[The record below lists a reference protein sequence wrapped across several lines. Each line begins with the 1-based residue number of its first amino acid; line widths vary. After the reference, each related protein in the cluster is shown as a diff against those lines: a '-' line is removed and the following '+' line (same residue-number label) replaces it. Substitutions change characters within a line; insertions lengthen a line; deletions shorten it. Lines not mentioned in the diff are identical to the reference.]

1 MSALTISLPQ
11 KSHTQIPRQ
20 PSTLTPMCGI
30 VGYIGPKPVVPVI
43 MEGLARLEYRGYDS
57 AGIAVAGGPAG
68 LQLRRAPG
76 KLRNLARDLETH
88 PVQGTFGIG
97 HTRWATHGRPTEEN
111 AHPHRDGT
119 GTLVVVH
126 NGIVENYLQLK
137 AALIAKGHKF
147 ASETDTEIIA
157 HVIQDELELAANQ
170 ASSSRPEAS
179 QSGAAA
185 ERPLPSQGPNT
196 PPATTTEANE
206 SEAAITA
213 GPSSIPLEEAVRRA
227 VLRLTGAFAIG
238 VLSADEPDKLVA
250 ARFGPPAVLGLGEG
264 EYFLASDVPGIL
276 HHTRSIYFLADG
288 ELATLTPSGIT
299 LTDFDGSPRTLLPQR
314 VTWDPIQ
321 AEKAGYKHFMLKEIN
336 EQPRSIRDTTLGRVS
351 LDTGRVF
358 LPDLQISPE
367 EFRDCTQITIAACG
381 TSWHA
386 GLAGKFMIERLARLR
401 VDVDYASEFR
411 YRSPLADPRTIGLL
425 ITQSGETADTLA
437 AQAELIHLGSKT
449 LAICNVVGAAVTR
462 RAEGTITTNAGPEI
476 GVASTKA
483 FTAQLTAL
491 FLLALHLAQVRGT
504 ISDAESLHYV
514 TELARIPAKLENM
527 LSLAVPNATGGG
539 EGTAALIPLTP
550 PPATNPIILSG
561 ATAGAVEGP
570 ASLPGTTPNPAVLST
585 GAAGAAERP
594 SYFASAP
601 TTPVI
606 STGAAGA
613 AERSLPSQ
621 SPNTPATQNPSVLL
635 SASNGPASLSGTPN
649 PFAAALFQPDR
660 RIAPRLSLNAQCQ
673 HLAQL
678 FSGARDF
685 LFLGRGIHY
694 PIALEGALKLKE
706 ISYIH
711 AEGYPAGEMKHG
723 PNALIDETL
732 PVVCIA
738 TKDPT
743 DPASVLKYEK
753 TLSNIQEVT
762 ARAGRVIAIATE
774 GDTTI
779 TQLVEHTIH
788 IPAAP
793 ELLLPLLETIPL
805 QLLAYHIAVRRGC
818 DVDQPRNLAK
828 SVTVE

>member
-1 MSALTISLPQ
+1 
-11 KSHTQIPRQ
+11 
-20 PSTLTPMCGI
+20 MCGI

-76 KLRNLARDLETH
+76 KLRNLEAILHTD
-88 PVQGTFGIG
+88 PVEGSFGIG

-119 GTLVVVH
+119 GSLVVVH

-137 AALIAKGHKF
+137 SALIAKGHRF
-147 ASETDTEIIA
+147 VSETDTEIIA
-157 HVIQDELELAANQ
+157 HVIQDELELAAQ
-170 ASSSRPEAS
+170 AAGAGETGAPFTAQPHRDV
-179 QSGAAA
+179 SGPTN
-185 ERPLPSQGPNT
+185 EPN
-196 PPATTTEANE
+196 PATSLEANE
-206 SEAAITA
+206 SEAAITD
-213 GPSSIPLEEAVRRA
+213 PTPPSIPLEEAVRRA
-227 VLRLTGAFAIG
+227 VKRLTGAFAIG
-238 VLSADEPDKLVA
+238 VLSAHEPNKLVA
-250 ARFGPPAVLGLGEG
+250 ARMGPPAVLGLGEG
-264 EYFLASDVPGIL
+264 EFFLASDVPGIL
-276 HHTRSIYFLADG
+276 HHTRTIYFLADG
-288 ELATLTPSGIT
+288 ELAVLTPGGIALSGFDGEAKTLT
-299 LTDFDGSPRTLLPQR
+299 PQR

-336 EQPRSIRDTTLGRVS
+336 EQPRAIRDTTLGRVS
-351 LDTGRVF
+351 LDTGKVF
-358 LPDLQISPE
+358 LPDLKISPE
-367 EFRDCTQITIAACG
+367 EFREASQITIAACG

-386 GLAGKFMIERLARLR
+386 GLAGKFMIERLARLP

-411 YRSPLADPRTIGLL
+411 YRDPIADPHHIGLL
-425 ITQSGETADTLA
+425 ITQSGETADTIA
-437 AQAELIHLGSKT
+437 AQTELIDKGSKT
-449 LAICNVVGAAVTR
+449 LAICNVVGSAVTR
-462 RAEGTITTNAGPEI
+462 RAAGTITTNAGPEI

-504 ISDAESLHYV
+504 VSDEESLHLV
-514 TELARIPAKLENM
+514 TELSRIPAKLEQI
-527 LSLAVPNATGGG
+527 LSLHLPGSTGMS
-539 EGTAALIPLTP
+539 EGTAAPTRLAP
-550 PPATNPIILSG
+550 
-561 ATAGAVEGP
+561 GAVPGAP
-570 ASLPGTTPNPAVLST
+570 RVASDTW
-585 GAAGAAERP
+585 E
-594 SYFASAP
+594 
-601 TTPVI
+601 
-606 STGAAGA
+606 
-613 AERSLPSQ
+613 
-621 SPNTPATQNPSVLL
+621 
-635 SASNGPASLSGTPN
+635 SN
-649 PFAAALFQPDR
+649 DR
-660 RIAPRLSLNAQCQ
+660 RQTPRLSVAAQCEE
-673 HLAQL
+673 LARV
-678 FSGARDF
+678 FSTANDF

-738 TKDPT
+738 TKDPA

-762 ARAGRVIAIATE
+762 ARSGRVIAIATE

-779 TQLVEHTIH
+779 TQLVEHTLH
-788 IPAAP
+788 IPPAP
-793 ELLLPLLETIPL
+793 ELLLPILEVVPL